1 MAADFLWSKV
11 VVSVKSA
18 AQKLKGQQVAIM
30 RGFKDFKETLKRKK
44 SINSGGSR
52 PSLESSSDEEE
63 NVEESEAEDEEAE
76 FEDEAVDEEIA
87 SDDDE
92 VK

>member
-1 MAADFLWSKV
+1 MIL
-11 VVSVKSA
+11 
-18 AQKLKGQQVAIM
+18 
-30 RGFKDFKETLKRKK
+30 
-44 SINSGGSR
+44 
-52 PSLESSSDEEE
+52 SSDEEE

-92 VK
+92 VRNIFHFGSNLRKISRNFCLFQY

>member
-1 MAADFLWSKV
+1 MIL
-11 VVSVKSA
+11 
-18 AQKLKGQQVAIM
+18 
-30 RGFKDFKETLKRKK
+30 
-44 SINSGGSR
+44 
-52 PSLESSSDEEE
+52 SSDEEE

-92 VK
+92 VILIGFPNRSSFRYGNFFTSKN

>member
-1 MAADFLWSKV
+1 MIL
-11 VVSVKSA
+11 
-18 AQKLKGQQVAIM
+18 
-30 RGFKDFKETLKRKK
+30 
-44 SINSGGSR
+44 
-52 PSLESSSDEEE
+52 SSDEEE

-92 VK
+92 VRNIDFVKITGNYLFVLLYRPCYMRP

>member
-1 MAADFLWSKV
+1 MIL
-11 VVSVKSA
+11 
-18 AQKLKGQQVAIM
+18 
-30 RGFKDFKETLKRKK
+30 
-44 SINSGGSR
+44 
-52 PSLESSSDEEE
+52 SSDEEE

-92 VK
+92 VKLIGFPNRSSFRYGNFFTSKN